1 MAAPLPVLLVEDDKV
16 GGVEL
21 IESVQACVDHKP
33 PNTTEIHASSSSSGN
48 NAPDTNTNNG
58 HGDACE
64 SLVFEQVSLPI
75 YVLILSLHNRL

>member
-1 MAAPLPVLLVEDDKV
+1 MAAPLSVLVEDDKV

-33 PNTTEIHASSSSSGN
+33 PNTTEIHASSSSSAN
-48 NAPDTNTNNG
+48 NAPDTNTN
-58 HGDACE
+58 GDACE

-75 YVLILSLHNRL
+75 YVSILSLHNRL